1 MDLVSSLPDELLC
14 HIVSFL
20 PTKTAVLTSVLSKRW
35 LNVWKLVTNLDIDDS
50 VFLHPEAGKRYREDI
65 QESFIQFVD
74 SVLSMRG
81 QSPIKSF
88 SLKCVTVVHPDA
100 VHRWICN
107 VLQRGVS
114 DLDLHTSF
122 SVENLYALP
131 EEMFFSSTLAKLKLR
146 NQSYLYWDKSSL
158 PMLKSLDIG
167 SASIIFSGK
176 FEEIIPSFPVLEEL
190 RIGNTAWDEL
200 DVTVSSASLRKLSL
214 DCSGCRGFVNPRSV
228 SFDTPNLVS
237 LEYYDLVAEDYPLVN
252 MGKLLEARICLMI
265 TDDQVKRVREPNND
279 LLEAD
284 DEVLKFG
291 NVVKLFSGIKNV
303 QKLTLPSDS
312 LVVSTIL

>member
-35 LNVWKLVTNLDIDDS
+35 LNVWKPVTNLDIDDS

-146 NQSYLYWDKSSL
+146 NESYLYWDKSSL

-190 RIGNTAWDEL
+190 GIGI
-200 DVTVSSASLRKLSL
+200 R
-214 DCSGCRGFVNPRSV
+214 SGMS
-228 SFDTPNLVS
+228 
-237 LEYYDLVAEDYPLVN
+237 
-252 MGKLLEARICLMI
+252 
-265 TDDQVKRVREPNND
+265 
-279 LLEAD
+279 
-284 DEVLKFG
+284 
-291 NVVKLFSGIKNV
+291 
-303 QKLTLPSDS
+303 
-312 LVVSTIL
+312 